1 VSPPGRRAAESA
13 RTVPINPAA
22 IDIFL
27 QPGDVYFGDRDT
39 RIRTV
44 LGSCV
49 SITFWHPQR
58 LLGGM
63 CHIMLPERA
72 GAATDAPDG
81 RYAAEAIELLFDEMG
96 AAGTLPGEYQVK
108 LFGGGRMFA
117 FKAGSETLD
126 IGSRNIDTARRLLRH
141 RGLEPASGHLAGVG
155 HRSIVFDVATGD
167 VWVKH
172 LPELTRLQHV
182 A

>member
-1 VSPPGRRAAESA
+1 MSPRGRRAAESA
-13 RTVPINPAA
+13 GTVPINPVA

-27 QPGDVYFGDRDT
+27 QPGDVYFGERDT

-63 CHIMLPERA
+63 CHYMLPGRS
-72 GAATDAPDG
+72 GAVAVARDG
-81 RYAAEAIELLFDEMG
+81 RYADEAVSLLLDEMR
-96 AAGTLPGEYQVK
+96 AAGTQPHEYRVK
-108 LFGGGRMFA
+108 LFGGGRMFSFA
-117 FKAGSETLD
+117 EGNGALD
-126 IGSRNIDTARRLLRH
+126 IGSRNIETGRSLLRRH
-141 RGLEPASGHLAGVG
+141 GLETAGEHLAGAG
-155 HRSIVFDVATGD
+155 HRSIIFDVATGD
-167 VWVKH
+167 VWVRH
-172 LPELTRLQHV
+172 MPELAGLQNV